1 MKRKLGLGILVLM
14 ISGLF
19 YSCYDYVNEIVEM
32 ELENNEFVV
41 GVFQNQED
49 FLKNSNNTYTDGK
62 IVVRTVSTFTDHTH
76 EKGKTEIEGLGDEYN
91 ESIEA
96 VDDAAYIGYSELE
109 FVFDLRRNDGW
120 SNWGTP
126 AATGTY
132 KDHEFIGEEESVID
146 GGILGSFRV
155 KSKYYDDVYFF
166 SIEVNTPPVH
176 LHLCL
181 DDIDENSVNEIPTKS
196 WVVEKI
202 LDHNDNPL
210 TDDDDFKYF
219 VDDVF
224 TFQKVDKMYIEPGSL
239 MSPDESDYLGQMQ
252 GGKYYGS
259 YTVKAEDDG
268 KVVVKTNFAEVF
280 GYTFTVV
287 HSDFEKMQ
295 LQFTT
300 GSGKTG
306 NLFLTK
312 KL

>member
-1 MKRKLGLGILVLM
+1 MNRIIGRGLLFIAGIVL
-14 ISGLF
+14 IW
-19 YSCYDYVNEIVEM
+19 SCDYDVLSEVADYELNEDEAVYGVFKNNTDFV
-32 ELENNEFVV
+32 LNENNFY
-41 GVFQNQED
+41 NQE
-49 FLKNSNNTYTDGK
+49 KTVPTS
-62 IVVRTVSTFTDHTH
+62 RTTEKGHTH
-76 EKGKTEIEGLGDEYN
+76 AEP
-91 ESIEA
+91 
-96 VDDAAYIGYSELE
+96 DDFEL
-109 FVFDLRRNDGW
+109 VFDVRKTDGW
-120 SNWGTP
+120 SNWGMP
-126 AATGTY
+126 VSSGEYKEHSLTGSWSNKDKHPFAGIDITY
-132 KDHEFIGEEESVID
+132 NYFG
-146 GGILGSFRV
+146 
-155 KSKYYDDVYFF
+155 YDDIYVYK
-166 SIEVNTPPVH
+166 IEVNTPPAH

-181 DDIDENSVNEIPTKS
+181 DDIDENPEGEIPTKS
-196 WVVEKI
+196 WEVEKI
-202 LDHNDNPL
+202 LDHNNNPL